1 MGSNL
6 TLYKIPGSSW
16 GELHSLPL
24 YPGMSCRRQVQ
35 DRSSAQLKC
44 KQPLQGDMLREGYLQ
59 TYFVYRLRH
68 LALCA
73 EMMVCSHGPGA
84 LAQSDGASFDR
95 GPCHFSFPPDC
106 LPHGIS
112 WSTLVPVSLSHL
124 RARRDFH
131 SRMEGLWHFVAGFRF
146 GVQAARLA
154 PRCAQIADADKM
166 RR

>member
-1 MGSNL
+1 MGSDL
-6 TLYKIPGSSW
+6 AFTRFLVPL
-16 GELHSLPL
+16 GESCQSLPL
-24 YPGMSCRRQVQ
+24 YPGMSFFRQVQ

-73 EMMVCSHGPGA
+73 EMMVCSHDPSA
-84 LAQSDGASFDR
+84 LAQSDGASFDC